1 MLTKGITDMNLK
13 QECVSPADDFF
24 QSVTDWWTDR
34 LTDDEEVIPKCL
46 HAMQATQ
53 LGTTIAYLIL
63 RLNVFWS
70 VQSNIF
76 QKYFARNNYKFSSM
90 YIYVQV

>member
-1 MLTKGITDMNLK
+1 MLTKGITDMNVK
-13 QECVSPADDFF
+13 QECVSPADDLF

-53 LGTTIAYLIL
+53 LVTTITYLIL
-63 RLNVFWS
+63 RLNVSWS
-70 VQSNIF
+70 VQSNIL

-90 YIYVQV
+90 YIYAQV